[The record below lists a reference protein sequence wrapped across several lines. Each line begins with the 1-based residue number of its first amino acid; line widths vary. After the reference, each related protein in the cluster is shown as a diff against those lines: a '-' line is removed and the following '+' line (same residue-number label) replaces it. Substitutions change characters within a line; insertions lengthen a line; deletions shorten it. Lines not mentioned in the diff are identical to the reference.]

1 MKPEILEGSRGR
13 RTPSLY
19 QLYLGGGEPSLSWQ
33 DRTAFLP
40 VVTDVGTLH
49 RGGDGGTAGQRSS
62 CQQRHTLKS
71 ADQNL
76 KDLYPEQS
84 ASLGPLLA
92 ARCRTPHSRTRR
104 YPSGSLWR
112 TSGCC
117 RTSSPGW
124 STDLWK
130 SCSINGTKPNQ
141 ERAHSRIRKHG
152 NSQHVFAWTE
162 TLLVNWQL
170 SSEFIQIILK
180 TTMNPRTCCFPVK
193 DHVRLRAL
201 RVHELPLHSGV

>member
-40 VVTDVGTLH
+40 VVTEVGTLH
-49 RGGDGGTAGQRSS
+49 RGGDGGTAGQRFS

-130 SCSINGTKPNQ
+130 NAALTERNQ
-141 ERAHSRIRKHG
+141 
-152 NSQHVFAWTE
+152 
-162 TLLVNWQL
+162 
-170 SSEFIQIILK
+170 
-180 TTMNPRTCCFPVK
+180 TMNE
-193 DHVRLRAL
+193 LRAGS
-201 RVHELPLHSGV
+201 ENMETISMCLHGLKLCWSTGSSAQSSFRSS